1 MERTTLKETIVGFF
15 NIDRGAARHKKL
27 RKRIEEGAVIDG
39 IHICQL
45 IAAMIIASIGLN
57 VDSTEAVIGAMLI
70 CPLMGSVLALAYGFA
85 SLDSKMLRDAV
96 TGLIIQMAICLA
108 TSTVYFAI
116 SPLSHQTSELL
127 SNSTATVWDVL
138 IAFVGGFA
146 GALGVSRRQEP
157 ATLIAGVAVA
167 TALMPPLCSTG
178 FGLAG
183 RDLVLAAS
191 AFYEFLIN
199 VVFIAFGAEL
209 VFVWIHVPLNRDL
222 DGDGVVSLEEH
233 VEAERRSKQLRTR
246 LIIGSLVF
254 AIPCLFVS
262 AQVVQKAI
270 ADHGSAFEVRDTYD
284 AEETTRELKVVCPT
298 LVDYRI
304 GAEDSFDMENE
315 KLNQSVVATVVT
327 SAALNDEQK
336 SEIEQLVKINA
347 QKVDRVDFDVKDPA
361 SYKSDTSGDK
371 AKETPA
377 NGTAAAQADS
387 TQAAQAGNAQM
398 TPGDSSQAVQ
408 ENAEKA

>member
-1 MERTTLKETIVGFF
+1 MERATLKETIVGFF

-27 RKRIEEGAVIDG
+27 RKRIEDGAVIDG

-70 CPLMGSVLALAYGFA
+70 CPLMGSVLALAYGIA

-96 TGLIIQMAICLA
+96 TGLVIQMAICLA

-146 GALGVSRRQEP
+146 GALGISRKQEP
-157 ATLIAGVAVA
+157 TTLIAGVAVA

-222 DGDGVVSLEEH
+222 DGDGIVSLEEH
-233 VEAERRSKQLRTR
+233 VEAERRSRQLRMR

-254 AIPCLFVS
+254 AIPCLFFS
-262 AQVVQKAI
+262 TQVIQKAI
-270 ADHGSAFEVRDTYD
+270 ADHGTSFEIRDTYD
-284 AEETTRELKVVCPT
+284 AEMTTRELKVVCPN
-298 LVDYRI
+298 LVDYRV
-304 GAEDSFDMENE
+304 GAEDSYDMEKE
-315 KLNQSVVATVVT
+315 KLNQRVAATVVT
-327 SAALNDEQK
+327 SAALSDQDK
-336 SEIEQLVKINA
+336 SKIEELVKLHAEKIE
-347 QKVDRVDFDVKDPA
+347 RVDFEVTEPSA
-361 SYKSDTSGDK
+361 SQTV
-371 AKETPA
+371 
-377 NGTAAAQADS
+377 
-387 TQAAQAGNAQM
+387 
-398 TPGDSSQAVQ
+398 TPGG
-408 ENAEKA
+408 NP

>member
-45 IAAMIIASIGLN
+45 IAAMTIASIGLN

-70 CPLMGSVLALAYGFA
+70 CPLMGSVLALAYGIA
-85 SLDSKMLRDAV
+85 SLDSKMLRDAS
-96 TGLIIQMAICLA
+96 TGLVIQMAICLA
-108 TSTVYFAI
+108 TSTIYFAI

-146 GALGVSRRQEP
+146 GALGISRKQEP

-183 RDLVLAAS
+183 RDLMLAAS

-222 DGDGVVSLEEH
+222 DGDGIVSLEEH
-233 VEAERRSKQLRTR
+233 VEAEHRSRQLRTR
-246 LIIGSLVF
+246 LIVGSLVF
-254 AIPCLFVS
+254 AIPCLFFS
-262 AQVVQKAI
+262 MQVIQKAI
-270 ADHGSAFEVRDTYD
+270 ADHGSSFEIRDTYD
-284 AEETTRELKVVCPT
+284 AEMTTRELKVVCPN
-298 LVDYRI
+298 LVDYRV
-304 GAEDSFDMENE
+304 GTEDSYDMEKE
-315 KLNQSVVATVVT
+315 KLNQRVVATIVT
-327 SAALNDEQK
+327 SAALSDEDK
-336 SEIEQLVKINA
+336 SKIKELVKLHADKIE
-347 QKVDRVDFDVKDPA
+347 RVDFEVQKDAADQDEGP
-361 SYKSDTSGDK
+361 KV
-371 AKETPA
+371 
-377 NGTAAAQADS
+377 TAAAKAVPAPDG
-387 TQAAQAGNAQM
+387 AAAPEGSGEG
-398 TPGDSSQAVQ
+398 T
-408 ENAEKA
+408 